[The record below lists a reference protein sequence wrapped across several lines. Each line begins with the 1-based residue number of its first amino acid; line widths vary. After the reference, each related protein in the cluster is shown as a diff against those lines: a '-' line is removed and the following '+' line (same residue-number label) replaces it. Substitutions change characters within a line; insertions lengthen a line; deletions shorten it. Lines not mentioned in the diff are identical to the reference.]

1 MALMDWVIVAIL
13 FLSVLGAARK
23 GFVVE
28 AFSLAG
34 LILGLLLASWNY
46 QRLVPWETRWIHP
59 PQLAEAIAFLGIA
72 LCVMI
77 LAGLAGKLLRW
88 AVRSVG
94 LGWADRFVGAIFG
107 FLRGCILVTLGVMA
121 LAAFL
126 PRTAWLEQSH
136 LASYFLS
143 MAHTSTVV
151 TPSEF
156 GERIRQGIKIIRE
169 SQPAWLQPK
178 ADFAPKIDIPN
189 LRPIHWS

>member
-1 MALMDWVIVAIL
+1 MALMDWIIVAIL
-13 FLSVLGAARK
+13 VLSVLGAARK

-34 LILGLLLASWNY
+34 LIFGLLLASWNY
-46 QRLVPWETRWIHP
+46 QRLVPWESRWIHTR
-59 PQLAEAIAFLGIA
+59 QLAEAIAFLGIA

-77 LAGLAGKLLRW
+77 VAGLAGKGFRW

-126 PRTAWLEQSH
+126 PRTVWLEQSH
-136 LASYFLS
+136 LASYFLT
-143 MAHTSTVV
+143 MARTSSVV
-151 TPSEF
+151 TPSDF
-156 GERIRQGIKIIRE
+156 GERIRQGIKTIRE
-169 SQPAWLQPK
+169 SQPEWLQPK
-178 ADFAPKIDIPN
+178 ADSAPSVEIPEFRTTN
-189 LRPIHWS
+189 RT

>member
-1 MALMDWVIVAIL
+1 MAWMDWIIIAVL
-13 FLSVLGAARK
+13 FLSVLGAAK
-23 GFVVE
+23 NGFFVE
-28 AFSLAG
+28 AFSLGG

-46 QRLVPWETRWIHP
+46 QRLVPWEQQWIHP

-77 LAGLAGKLLRW
+77 LAGLAGRGFRW
-88 AVRSVG
+88 AARSMG
-94 LGWADRFVGAIFG
+94 LGWADRVIGAAFG
-107 FLRGCILVTLGVMA
+107 FVKGCVLVTLGVMA

-126 PRTAWLEQSH
+126 PRTAWLEQSR

-143 MAHTSTVV
+143 MAHSSTVV

-169 SQPAWLQPK
+169 SQPEWLQPK
-178 ADFAPKIDIPN
+178 AGIAPKINTPDA
-189 LRPIHWS
+189 RATTQA